1 MIVGYWFPC
10 FPRSNHPRFRE
21 PNKLLTD
28 YKRWALS
35 KLVILW
41 CMIVWYLNGLYVSS
55 LLFCFNEFSAST
67 KKLIKKDSGVFK
79 FAQERKFNTEFS
91 YSIAKSCVLSF
102 ILRFLPIFTLNSAIP
117 LSDYLSIW
125 HPHYWIIPLSSFA
138 QNFTHHKMM
147 INFPI
152 HNIWADCKIWAR
164 VDSTFFTFSFF
175 SSPNQIKKS

>member
-1 MIVGYWFPC
+1 MVCMSIRLVL
-10 FPRSNHPRFRE
+10 
-21 PNKLLTD
+21 KLN
-28 YKRWALS
+28 S
-35 KLVILW
+35 
-41 CMIVWYLNGLYVSS
+41 
-55 LLFCFNEFSAST
+55 LFCFNEFSVST
-67 KKLIKKDSGVFK
+67 KKLIKKDSRVFK
-79 FAQERKFNTEFS
+79 FAQEKKFDTKFS

-102 ILRFLPIFTLNSAIP
+102 IKQFLPIFTLNSAIP
-117 LSDYLSIW
+117 LSDYLWIW

-175 SSPNQIKKS
+175 SSPNHIKKS